1 MKLNLLLPIV
11 LLSSICFSQSNNL
24 SEKVSISLDKKEN
37 TVISADQQSFISDLE
52 NKQEKK
58 VDGVLISVAIIAD
71 EYNVKYFDT
80 DGNIQ
85 TAKYPISPAFVL
97 KANKRGYFS
106 FSVLTVPFKI
116 RPAIG
121 KTDQYVRADIK
132 NLGLYF
138 GPYSKTTNYFFD
150 ATSSIHKWSFGALIA
165 PSVEEFNSKNTEGK
179 VTDASNRLVLSTSA
193 AVTYTYNAITV
204 AVIPVGFDFAL
215 SKDNQDWIYNSK
227 YWWGFGIGIDS
238 KLLGF

>member
-24 SEKVSISLDKKEN
+24 SEEVTISLHKKKDAEIFISQEQKSFDHTRSEVN
-37 TVISADQQSFISDLE
+37 GVVISVTLIE
-52 NKQEKK
+52 N
-58 VDGVLISVAIIAD
+58 
-71 EYNVKYFDT
+71 EYHVKYFDT
-80 DGNIQ
+80 DGKIQ
-85 TAKYPISPAFVL
+85 TKKYPISPAFVL
-97 KANKRGYFS
+97 KTNKTGNFS

-116 RPAIG
+116 RPALG
-121 KTDQYVRADIK
+121 NTDQYVRADIK
-132 NLGLYF
+132 NLGLYC

-150 ATSSIHKWSFGALIA
+150 GTSSIHKWSFGALIA

-204 AVIPVGFDFAL
+204 AIIPVGFDFAL

-227 YWWGFGIGIDS
+227 YWWGFGLGIDS

>member
-1 MKLNLLLPIV
+1 M
-11 LLSSICFSQSNNL
+11 
-24 SEKVSISLDKKEN
+24 
-37 TVISADQQSFISDLE
+37 
-52 NKQEKK
+52 
-58 VDGVLISVAIIAD
+58 
-71 EYNVKYFDT
+71 KYFDK
-80 DGNIQ
+80 DGKIQ
-85 TAKYPISPAFVL
+85 TEKYPISPAFVL
-97 KANKRGYFS
+97 KTNKTGYFS

-116 RPAIG
+116 RPALG
-121 KTDQYVRADIK
+121 NTDQYVRADIK

-150 ATSSIHKWSFGALIA
+150 GTSSIHKWSIGTLIA